1 MYFPNIWDNNYD
13 ALLEMNDTGETP
25 KDGSLLYTK
34 YDKGIYIYT
43 GLSFEVKDNP
53 GSNSEDTKAPFTGS
67 WNKLYGIVFSFLVV
81 LIILFYTFTKVFE

>member
-1 MYFPNIWDNNYD
+1 M
-13 ALLEMNDTGETP
+13 
-25 KDGSLLYTK
+25 
-34 YDKGIYIYT
+34 
-43 GLSFEVKDNP
+43 EVKDNP